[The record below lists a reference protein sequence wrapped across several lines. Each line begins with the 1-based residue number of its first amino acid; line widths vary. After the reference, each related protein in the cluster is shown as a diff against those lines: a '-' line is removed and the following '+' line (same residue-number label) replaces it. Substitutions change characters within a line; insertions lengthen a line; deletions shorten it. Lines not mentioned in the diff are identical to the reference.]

1 MIDDI
6 RLYNIILYTNVRNIV
21 VVLSGSVEK
30 NDPPTGNSINIR
42 CKTALACAIIRV
54 IHTRVLCVCKYI
66 YIYKIYNIYII
77 LYASAYG
84 VRLTISFSYE
94 ARGGCPFQGLHSLHT
109 PLSALKKIK
118 N

>member
-66 YIYKIYNIYII
+66 YIKYITYT
-77 LYASAYG
+77 LYYM
-84 VRLTISFSYE
+84 R
-94 ARGGCPFQGLHSLHT
+94 ARMEFD
-109 PLSALKKIK
+109 
-118 N
+118 